1 MAQSDIVIALARS
14 TGITQLRQFGD
25 SLENATLMANHT
37 STRTTLPYDRR
48 SDGVTLDEVERIR
61 F

>member
-1 MAQSDIVIALARS
+1 MAQSDIVVALARA
-14 TGITQLRQFGD
+14 TGITQFRQLGD
-25 SLENATLMANHT
+25 SLENATLMANQT

-48 SDGVTLDEVERIR
+48 SDEVTLDEVERIR